1 MKESEQLD
9 NPITLKI
16 WHEEIVIRR
25 RYQTLSILNDFLIGL
40 WFLIGSILFLNEST
54 ATTGTWLFIVG
65 SFQLIIRPAIR
76 LAAHIHLKKIPSSQ
90 WNS

>member
-16 WHEEIVIRR
+16 GHEEIVIRR
-25 RYQTLSILNDFLIGL
+25 RYQTLSIFNDFLIGS
-40 WFLIGSILFLNEST
+40 WFLIGSILFLKEST
-54 ATTGTWLFIVG
+54 VTTGTWLFIVG